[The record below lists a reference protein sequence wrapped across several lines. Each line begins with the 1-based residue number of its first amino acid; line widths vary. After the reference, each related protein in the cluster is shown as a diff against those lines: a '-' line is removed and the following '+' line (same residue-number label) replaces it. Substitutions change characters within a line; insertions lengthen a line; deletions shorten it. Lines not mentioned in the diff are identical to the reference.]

1 VKFFANTIKK
11 KQTKI
16 KTTLVRLMCLQCRR
30 PRSYEFDPWVRKIA
44 WRREW
49 LLTPVYLTG
58 KFTDRGAWCGPW
70 GHKESDMTEHNNY
83 NNVLQPHGL

>member
-1 VKFFANTIKK
+1 MLPSTVVKFFANTIKK

-30 PRSYEFDPWVRKIA
+30 PRSYELDPWVRKIA

-58 KFTDRGAWCGPW
+58 KFMDRGAW
-70 GHKESDMTEHNNY
+70 KAA
-83 NNVLQPHGL
+83 VHGDTKSLT